1 MVKKSLLRALSYAH
15 ASSFLFFSFLHELC
29 DSDVLPCFRRDL
41 SKYNQDKLII
51 MGLVYW
57 IILNIIWA
65 RVTHLN
71 SSIRWVIYYFMG
83 SNFSPS
89 PTPFFMG
96 SSFVPKPWC
105 CASGKHYG
113 LYLDFKPNSMT
124 KFLQVQ
130 KVSHVLSLSPSLG

>member
-1 MVKKSLLRALSYAH
+1 
-15 ASSFLFFSFLHELC
+15 
-29 DSDVLPCFRRDL
+29 
-41 SKYNQDKLII
+41 
-51 MGLVYW
+51 
-57 IILNIIWA
+57 
-65 RVTHLN
+65 
-71 SSIRWVIYYFMG
+71 MG